1 MAMRRNLI
9 IWLILIVSNLANAQ
23 TMKTECEKMEADS
36 LFFPALTAQAVIA
49 VYSEIG
55 NQFIDKWRRG
65 DVYLTSGKVAR
76 DEYINYNGYSDE
88 LFWLRRSDYK
98 TGQMQKQDISGFYLY
113 PTKLKSEAI
122 YKKISVPDFILD
134 RQIVVFV
141 QVLLEDEISFYCQR
155 KLNKLDN
162 SGEVF
167 PKFQYF
173 VKIHGRIHRITL
185 RKSSLLKIFSE
196 EEHQQI
202 KKIIR

>member
-65 DVYLTSGKVAR
+65 DFYLTSGKVAR

-88 LFWLRRSDYK
+88 LF
-98 TGQMQKQDISGFYLY
+98 
-113 PTKLKSEAI
+113 
-122 YKKISVPDFILD
+122 
-134 RQIVVFV
+134 
-141 QVLLEDEISFYCQR
+141 
-155 KLNKLDN
+155 
-162 SGEVF
+162 
-167 PKFQYF
+167 
-173 VKIHGRIHRITL
+173 
-185 RKSSLLKIFSE
+185 
-196 EEHQQI
+196 
-202 KKIIR
+202 